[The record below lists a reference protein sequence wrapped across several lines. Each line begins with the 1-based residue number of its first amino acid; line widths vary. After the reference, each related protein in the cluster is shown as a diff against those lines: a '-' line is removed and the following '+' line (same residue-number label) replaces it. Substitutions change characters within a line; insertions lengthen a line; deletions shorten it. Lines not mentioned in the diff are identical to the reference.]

1 MKITNNKKCLYN
13 HKKSPRVLTF
23 KMEKKEN
30 MVFKKWFK

>member
-23 KMEKKEN
+23 KMEKKRTHG
-30 MVFKKWFK
+30 F